1 MVENAPVGDNFRCY
15 CFCVTNFAQ
24 VQDPWV
30 FTRPKCEFDCLQR
43 RFGLKEVSEGI
54 PWAVRE
60 IIVQIRCDRKDA
72 EWVKNVDEVAEKKSL
87 SCGACVNKSAIIK
100 RRGMGRKTFGSLKKC
115 LNFVF
120 KRRVDRKT
128 YFARWTPAPR
138 LNFLSSLPCVIH
150 LISNIKI

>member
-1 MVENAPVGDNFRCY
+1 MVENAPVGDHFRRY
-15 CFCVTNFAQ
+15 CFCATNFAQ

-87 SCGACVNKSAIIK
+87 SCGACVNNLKERDYKKTRNGSKNIWLIK
-100 RRGMGRKTFGSLKKC
+100 KMFEFCFQAQSGSKNLFCPMDAGAKIE
-115 LNFVF
+115 
-120 KRRVDRKT
+120 
-128 YFARWTPAPR
+128 
-138 LNFLSSLPCVIH
+138 LS
-150 LISNIKI
+150 